1 MKAMDTIT
9 KRVMAYSEAHGMLAP
24 GDRVLIGL
32 SGGAD
37 SVCLFFLLL
46 EIKEQIPFELR
57 ALHVHHGIRREAGE
71 DAAFVKSLCER
82 CGVPFL
88 QENVDVPALTK
99 RLKISEEEAGRMA
112 RYDAFEAYAAAW
124 REENVKEN
132 VSGDQAQELNSE
144 KAVKVALAHHAGDRA
159 ETLLFHLFRGSGLKG
174 LASVPPVRPLGN
186 SGNIIIRPL
195 LCLEREEIETYLSKR
210 GISHCDDATNDG
222 DAYARNRIRHHV
234 LPYAEEEICEGAVRH
249 LNQAA
254 ELLSETEEYLAGQTR
269 GAMERCVTAAG
280 NGFSV
285 DAARFLEEPTLLQKR
300 ILMELLWQLTPG
312 RKDLGAVHVEAVMDL
327 FSGGTGRK
335 KSLPFGLTAYREYDQ
350 VLLRKEA
357 PRSKQA
363 ITGEEAQLSVE
374 SLKSG
379 DYLLLQFGTWEFQF
393 ACLRDEKL
401 ENIPEKTYTK
411 WFDCDKIKNTLS
423 IRTRK
428 SGDYLMIRGGDGEPI
443 RKTVK
448 DFMITEKI
456 PREQRSALPL
466 LAEGDE
472 VLWIPGYRMSEKYK
486 VTAET
491 KRILQVSLNGGFGQE
506 EA

>member
-1 MKAMDTIT
+1 
-9 KRVMAYSEAHGMLAP
+9 MLAP

-46 EIKEQIPFELR
+46 EIREQIPFELR

-71 DAAFVKSLCER
+71 DAAFVKSLCEGL
-82 CGVPFL
+82 GVPFV
-88 QENVDVPALTK
+88 QENVDVPALAR
-99 RLKISEEEAGRMA
+99 RLKISEEEAGRRA

-124 REENVKEN
+124 RKEA
-132 VSGDQAQELNSE
+132 SAKGTDADDQTGEPSQG

-174 LASVPPVRPLGN
+174 LASVPPVRPLGD
-186 SGNIIIRPL
+186 SGNVIIRPL

-210 GISHCDDATNDG
+210 GISHCDDATNEG

-234 LPYAEEEICEGAVRH
+234 LPYAEKEICEGAVRH

-254 ELLSETEEYLAGQTR
+254 ELLAETESYLAKQTKE
-269 GAMERCVTAAG
+269 ALERCVVSTPE
-280 NGFSV
+280 GFSV
-285 DAARFLEEPTLLQKR
+285 DVTSFLKEPVLLQKR
-300 ILMELLWQLTPG
+300 ILMELLWQLTPE
-312 RKDLGAVHVEAVMDL
+312 RKDLGAVHLEAVLDL

-335 KSLPFGLTAYREYDQ
+335 KCLPFGLTAYREYDH
-350 VLLRKEA
+350 VLLRRDGQTAEQENGSGAAQGNSYECPERKETIL
-357 PRSKQA
+357 PVK
-363 ITGEEAQLSVE
+363 TLKPGDELS
-374 SLKSG
+374 
-379 DYLLLQFGTWEFQF
+379 LQYGTYEFQF

-411 WFDCDKIKNTLS
+411 WFDCDKIKDTLS

-456 PREQRSALPL
+456 PREQRETLPL

-491 KRILQVSLNGGFGQE
+491 KRILQVSLNGGSGQE